1 MASSTGR
8 PLLFICS
15 ASLCRFRSSL
25 RPFMWG
31 RSPQRWVER
40 TSRGS
45 WALLLQRWYIFRLAD
60 ERLITPWR

>member
-1 MASSTGR
+1 AW
-8 PLLFICS
+8 
-15 ASLCRFRSSL
+15 LCRFRSSL